1 MHKHDLSDLPL
12 EWIRAFEAAGR
23 MGSFSAAAR
32 DLGVTQAAISQ
43 RIGHLESRLGTPLFL
58 RRPRRTVLTVE
69 GEAWLPFVSDALLM
83 LRQSAEDLFST
94 RRARIAISAS
104 ASVTELWVAP
114 RLARLTPGGGPDLVF
129 HTMVLAAE
137 AAAAGPQPV
146 RIRYG
151 SGGWAEA
158 LQAPLYAEA
167 LSPVVAPGLLGQVE
181 DWRKLPRIGV
191 TGPRQGWTEW
201 SAATGDPAL
210 PAPSLRF
217 DGFAAALAAAR
228 AGCGVLLASL
238 PLIAGD
244 LEGRSLVRLSDTVL
258 LPRETYWILAGTETV
273 SRRQWAI
280 LTDLLCAP
288 AAV

>member
-1 MHKHDLSDLPL
+1 MDNRDLSNLPL
-12 EWIRAFEAAGR
+12 EWVRAFEAAGR
-23 MGSFSAAAR
+23 TGSFSAAAR

-69 GEAWLPFVSDALLM
+69 GEAWLPFVSDALLT

-114 RLARLTPGGGPDLVF
+114 RLARLTPEGGPDLVF

-137 AAAAGPQPV
+137 AAAPGPQPV

-151 SGGWAEA
+151 SGAWPDA

-167 LSPVVAPGLLGQVE
+167 LSPVVAPALLNRGQ
-181 DWRKLPRIGV
+181 DWRGLPRIGV
-191 TGPRQGWTEW
+191 TGPRQGWKEW
-201 SAATGDPAL
+201 CAATGDSAL

-238 PLIAGD
+238 PLAAGD
-244 LEGRSLVRLSDTVL
+244 LEGRTLVRVSDTVL
-258 LPRETYWILAGTETV
+258 RPRETYWILAGTETV

-280 LTDLLCAP
+280 LTDRLCEAG
-288 AAV
+288 AV